1 MESTSRHVL
10 RNIISREK
18 IYKGAILDLNIDRVL
33 FPSGCE
39 KIREVVKHKS
49 AVTVL
54 PVHSDGRISLVL
66 QYRHAVDEDLYEIPA
81 GLIETGEDP
90 TAAAVREL
98 QEEIGYRPGEIK
110 KVFEFYTSP
119 GYSTERII
127 FYYATGLEPSKL
139 AEDDDE
145 YIKVHD
151 FTLDEIKGMIE
162 SGEIKDGKT
171 IMAYCWLTAQ
181 KAEDNAGK

>member
-1 MESTSRHVL
+1 MDIPNKHEL
-10 RNIISREK
+10 RNIVSREY

-33 FPSGCE
+33 FPSGSE
-39 KIREVVKHKS
+39 KIREVVRHKS

-54 PVHSDGRISLVL
+54 PVHADGKISLVR

-81 GLIETGEDP
+81 GLIEPGEDP
-90 TAAAVREL
+90 SETAVREL
-98 QEEIGYRPGEIK
+98 QEEIGFMPGEMR

-127 FYYATGLEPSKL
+127 FYYATGLTPSKL
-139 AEDDDE
+139 DQDDDE
-145 YIKVHD
+145 YIKVYD
-151 FTLDEIKGMIE
+151 FTLEEIKSMID

-171 IMAYCWLTAQ
+171 IMAYCWLAASR
-181 KAEDNAGK
+181 AEENVT

>member
-1 MESTSRHVL
+1 MENIQRHAL
-10 RNIISREK
+10 RNIINTEN
-18 IYKGAILDLNIDRVL
+18 IYSGAILDLNIDRVL

-54 PVHSDGRISLVL
+54 PVHSDGTVSLVC

-81 GLIETGEDP
+81 GLIEPGEDP
-90 TAAAVREL
+90 AETAVREL
-98 QEEIGYRPGEIK
+98 QEEIGYKPGNIEKI
-110 KVFEFYTSP
+110 FEFYTSP
-119 GYSTERII
+119 GYSTEKII
-127 FYYATGLEPSKL
+127 FFYATDLEPSKL

-145 YIKVHD
+145 FIKVHN
-151 FTLDEIKGMIE
+151 FPIPEMKAMID

-171 IMAYCWLTAQ
+171 IMAYCWLAAK
-181 KAEDNAGK
+181 KAEENAI

>member
-1 MESTSRHVL
+1 MGKPQRHAM
-10 RNIISREK
+10 RNIIETEN

-39 KIREVVKHKS
+39 KIREVVMHKS

-54 PVHSDGRISLVL
+54 PVHSDGKISLVR

-81 GLIETGEDP
+81 GLIEPGEDP
-90 TAAAVREL
+90 SETAVREL
-98 QEEIGYRPGEIK
+98 QEEIGYKPGTIEKI
-110 KVFEFYTSP
+110 FEFYTSP

-127 FYYATGLEPSKL
+127 FFYATDLTPSKL

-145 YIKVHD
+145 YIKVYD
-151 FTLDEIKGMIE
+151 FTLEEIKSMIR
-162 SGEIKDGKT
+162 SGDIKDGKT
-171 IMAYCWLTAQ
+171 IMAYCWYTTK
-181 KAEDNAGK
+181 KAEENAI